1 MIAKWLMRFLHVWAK
16 PSRARFG
23 KIAKQATGDTD
34 QALLLL
40 LFASAVLVFGIFL
53 PTDGFFL
60 FSSLTGSFGLAL
72 ISVVWIFVLYKVLGW
87 MSRSRKL
94 NYEGLLALVVSIL
107 VPLSVLQIVSLHIPS
122 SGWLA
127 YASLIYAM
135 VLIAMASWSIT
146 KLPAWKA
153 ALGAVLSL
161 VLASPALVVVPVF
174 FSASFNL
181 RYLL

>member
-1 MIAKWLMRFLHVWAK
+1 MRFVHVWAK

-40 LFASAVLVFGIFL
+40 LLASAVVVFGTFL
-53 PTDGFFL
+53 PSDGFLL
-60 FSSLTGSFGLAL
+60 FSSLTASFGLAL
-72 ISVVWIFVLYKVLGW
+72 ILVVWIFVLYKVLGW
-87 MSRSRKL
+87 MSRFRKL

-107 VPLSVLQIVSLHIPS
+107 VPLSVLQIVSLYVPS
-122 SGWLA
+122 SRWLA
-127 YASLIYAM
+127 YASLVYAL
-135 VLIAMASWSIT
+135 VLFAMASWSIT

-153 ALGAVLSL
+153 ALSVVLSL
-161 VLASPALVVVPVF
+161 VLASPALVIVPVL